1 MRDRKIRLR
10 NYNARWHQAFPERAQ
25 NKQIHIEWKVGND
38 KSKRLMKVGDDIAF
52 QQSGDDLS
60 GSFSAAFSHLS
71 LE

>member
-1 MRDRKIRLR
+1 MQCLCRK
-10 NYNARWHQAFPERAQ
+10 
-25 NKQIHIEWKVGND
+25 KKIEWKVGND
-38 KSKRLMKVGDDIAF
+38 KSKRLVKVGDDVAF